1 MKVRTRGYNLYNK
14 HESKLGEAGTPG
26 YDKIPSKTTIN
37 IYLITQAHADL
48 PHAILFS
55 HLQVCTTNHIIY

>member
-1 MKVRTRGYNLYNK
+1 MKVRLKGYYLYNK
-14 HESKLGEAGTPG
+14 YERKVGEAGTPG
-26 YDKIPSKTTIN
+26 YNNILSKTIN
-37 IYLITQAHADL
+37 IHLITYTPTDL